1 MNPTPVESFVR
12 ARRLG
17 IVFRLGDDG
26 EIFATLPEDM
36 AQPPAWLREV
46 KQAEPEALA
55 FAIALGAA
63 MERGGGDVGALL
75 SVKTLEIRVQ

>member
-1 MNPTPVESFVR
+1 MNSTPVEAFVR

-17 IVFRLGDDG
+17 IAFRLSDAGG
-26 EIFATLPEDM
+26 IFVRLPEGM
-36 AQPPAWLREV
+36 AQAPAWLREV

-55 FAIALGAA
+55 FAVALGAA

-75 SVKTLEIRVQ
+75 TVQTLEIGVQ